1 MGFGRAD
8 QVRTLCL
15 DIYNNMLFDNT
26 EDVDEGK
33 DKTVKPL
40 AGLLKMEKSLL

>member
-1 MGFGRAD
+1 MNI
-8 QVRTLCL
+8 L
-15 DIYNNMLFDNT
+15 YT
-26 EDVDEGK
+26 ENVDEGK